1 MKKPFIALLSA
12 ALLCLSAC
20 TVEQQPTQTE
30 PQQTQPQVYHNPYSA
45 QEVTQQMKIGW
56 SLGNTFDAP
65 DGETAWG
72 MPFTTREMIEKVYDM
87 GFRTLRLP
95 VSWGKHTSGAPDYR
109 LDEVWLARVET
120 VIDQAL
126 ELGMYV
132 IVNAHHDLDYY
143 MPTAENEENAVAYI
157 RAIWQQLA
165 ERFADKDYH
174 LIFETMNEPRVEGAS
189 YEWWV
194 DTESEGCM
202 QAIDIINRLNQTA
215 LDAIRAAGGWNSERF
230 VMVPSY
236 AANSQ
241 GLLIDRFRLPEDTV
255 EGKLIVSVHAYSPYD
270 LCLNVKSPQTQF
282 RSADFNEV
290 ISMMKSLNYRYVKK
304 GIPVIIGEMGCIN
317 KNNPDDRYAWAKAYV
332 AAAKE
337 YGMVCCVWDN
347 GVTSGAGELFGI
359 LDRRACSVFE
369 ASQSYLQGLMDGL
382 RD

>member
-1 MKKPFIALLSA
+1 MKKQLIALLLA

-20 TVEQQPTQTE
+20 AVRQEPTQTE

-45 QEVTQQMKIGW
+45 QEVTEQMKIGW

-72 MPFTTREMIEKVYDM
+72 MPFTTPEMIEKVYDM

-95 VSWGKHTSGAPDYR
+95 VSWGKHTDGAPDYR
-109 LDEVWLARVET
+109 LDEAWLARVET
-120 VIDQAL
+120 VIDCAL

-157 RAIWQQLA
+157 RAIWQQVA
-165 ERFADKDYH
+165 ERFADRDYH

-241 GLLIDRFRLPEDTV
+241 GLLIDRFHLPEDTA

-270 LCLNVKSPQTQF
+270 LCLNVNSPQTQF
-282 RSADFNEV
+282 RSADFNDV

-304 GIPVIIGEMGCIN
+304 GIPVVIGEMGCIN

-332 AAAKE
+332 AAARE
-337 YGMVCCVWDN
+337 YGMICCVWDN
-347 GVTSGAGELFGI
+347 GVTTGAGELFGI
-359 LDRRACSVFE
+359 LDRRTCSVFE

-382 RD
+382 TA